1 MASIIKQESIAQDA
15 WQVLELKDYETPERV
30 RLPVGPVLVPLAVWQ
45 ARRHALI
52 EREFEHGWPLGV
64 WLAAGEGPAA
74 IAADLDDLTVVAIQ
88 FPKVTDGRG
97 YSTAHLLRSRHGYR
111 GEVRA
116 IGQVTRDQLH
126 YLRRSGFDAYA
137 LREDQDIEAS
147 IANLHDFDES
157 YQGAIDEPLPLFR
170 RRPAATDFARTA

>member
-30 RLPVGPVLVPLAVWQ
+30 RLPVGPLLVPLAVWQ
-45 ARRHALI
+45 ARRYALI
-52 EREFEHGWPLGV
+52 EREWEHGWPLGV
-64 WLAAGEGPAA
+64 WLAPGDEPAA
-74 IAADLDDLTVVAIQ
+74 IASDLGDLSVVAVR

-97 YSTAHLLRSRHGYR
+97 YSTAHLLRERYDYR
-111 GEVRA
+111 GEIRA

-137 LREDQDIEAS
+137 LREDQDLDAS
-147 IANLHDFDES
+147 LASLHAFDES
-157 YQGAIDEPLPLFR
+157 YQAAIDQPLPLFR
-170 RRPAATDFARTA
+170 RRPAATDFARAA